1 MDLTSEQAEQL
12 RSVSRNTDMVGLILC
27 IIVLSM
33 IILGV
38 ILVIRSHNKAKRS
51 GSFKKNLSNYNSTAG
66 AIISITENAHTVEL
80 YRKDARKKMHENE
93 AKDDNKLD
101 CLIDEE
107 KKEIEKTRYDVSYKY
122 MASDGKE
129 YTGSFSTF
137 TKNEKIEVGAPIEV
151 MYNPLRPFASYTE
164 FNKM

>member
-1 MDLTSEQAEQL
+1 MDFTSEQIEQL
-12 RSVSRNTDMVGLILC
+12 RSVSRNTDMVGAILC
-27 IIVLSM
+27 IIVLLT

-38 ILVIRSHNKAKRS
+38 LFVIYSHKKAKRS
-51 GSFKKNLSNYNSTAG
+51 GSFKKNLSNYNSISGT
-66 AIISITENAHTVEL
+66 IISVTENTHTMKL
-80 YRKDARKKMHENE
+80 YRKDAPKKKYENE
-93 AKDDNKLD
+93 KDNNKSD
-101 CLIDEE
+101 AQIDEE
-107 KKEIEKTRYDVSYKY
+107 PKEVEKTRYDVSYKY

-137 TKNEKIEVGAPIEV
+137 TKNEKIEVGAPLEV

>member
-1 MDLTSEQAEQL
+1 MDLTSEQVEQL
-12 RSVSRNTDMVGLILC
+12 REVSRNTDMVGAILC
-27 IIVLSM
+27 IIVLLT

-38 ILVIRSHNKAKRS
+38 ILIIYSHQKAKRS
-51 GSFKKNLSNYNSTAG
+51 GSFKKNISNYNSISGT
-66 AIISITENAHTVEL
+66 IISITENAHTVKL
-80 YRKDARKKMHENE
+80 YSKDKPQKKYDKNN
-93 AKDDNKLD
+93 DNSD
-101 CLIDEE
+101 EQIDEE
-107 KKEIEKTRYDVSYKY
+107 PKEVEKIRYDVSYKY

-137 TKNEKIEVGAPIEV
+137 TKNEKIEVGAPLGV